1 MGEDGSSEIRPS
13 SSFCPRG
20 ELKRG
25 RETGVPNFKVQKRRL
40 GGQTE
45 TCHSQT
51 RLPLKKEVKKV
62 VLGGEE
68 REEVGSSQSF
78 EGREGKENSLFC
90 LFFFRSGG
98 RKGRWVTR
106 QERERFSFGFGQT
119 REGRERLASSPRD
132 GEREGGR
139 APAVIAPTK
148 QAEKKVN
155 IALIFIEI
163 HLFQSMV
170 YIFCC

>member
-1 MGEDGSSEIRPS
+1 M
-13 SSFCPRG
+13 
-20 ELKRG
+20 
-25 RETGVPNFKVQKRRL
+25 PNFKVQKRRL

-62 VLGGEE
+62 VLGGEG

-119 REGRERLASSPRD
+119 GEGRERLASSPRD
-132 GEREGGR
+132 GEREEGEGAGGYCSNEASR
-139 APAVIAPTK
+139 EESQHCFNFHRNT
-148 QAEKKVN
+148 
-155 IALIFIEI
+155 F
-163 HLFQSMV
+163 F
-170 YIFCC
+170 